1 MRKMMSVIF
10 IFTGLMV
17 CGGLVLCHQL
27 RIAPLVKNSKTPR
40 RNSRSSTFA
49 RLSRKLTIDPTR
61 VCRPNDPETRRLMKR
76 LQREEKRQRPQEA
89 RN

>member
-1 MRKMMSVIF
+1 MITVIF

-27 RIAPLVKNSKTPR
+27 RIAPLVKKSETSR
-40 RNSRSSTFA
+40 RNYRSSA
-49 RLSRKLTIDPTR
+49 ILGAPRKLTSNPAR
-61 VCRPNDPETRRLMKR
+61 VGRSNDPETRRLIKR
-76 LQREEKRQRPQEA
+76 LHREEKRQRPQEA